1 MQMNFNIDNN
11 DFEKETNI
19 KVVGVGGGGGN
30 AVNRMVSEGVQSAEF
45 IAINTDN
52 QALKRS
58 LASQKIHIG
67 VKLTRGQ
74 GAGGIPEKG
83 QRAAEENRDEI
94 AAALKGTDM
103 VFITAGMGGG
113 TGTGAAPVVAE
124 VAHDMGILTVGIVTK
139 PFTFEGARRM
149 SQAELGIAALRE
161 NVDALLVI
169 PNERLKLISEEK
181 ITLLNAFSQADLV
194 LKKGV
199 QSISDLINIPGIIN
213 LDFADVVSIMKGA
226 GLAHMGTGSA
236 TGKDKAEVAAKMAIS
251 SPLLETSIEGA
262 KGVIINITGSVDMS
276 LEEVDLASQIVHDAA
291 HPDANIIWGVSCDE
305 HLEDEIHI
313 TVIATGFEK
322 EAENFEIPNYKFKS
336 EPSQKA
342 ASASHETDAAAENSS
357 AAPVE
362 GSSADDDEDDED
374 FFQILNIF
382 NTKR

>member
-342 ASASHETDAAAENSS
+342 ASASHETDAAVENSS

>member
-11 DFEKETNI
+11 DFERETNI

-30 AVNRMVSEGVQSAEF
+30 AVNRMISEGVKSADF

-58 LASQKIHIG
+58 LADQKIHIG

-74 GAGGIPEKG
+74 GAGGIPERG

-124 VAHDMGILTVGIVTK
+124 VAHEMGVLTVGIVTK
-139 PFTFEGARRM
+139 PFLFEGARRM
-149 SQAELGIAALRE
+149 SQAELGIAALQE
-161 NVDALLVI
+161 HVDALLVI
-169 PNERLKLISEEK
+169 PNERLKLITEEK
-181 ITLLNAFSQADLV
+181 ITLINAFSQADLV
-194 LKKGV
+194 LKNGV
-199 QSISDLINIPGIIN
+199 QSISDIINIPGVIN

-226 GLAHMGTGSA
+226 GLAHMGTGTA
-236 TGKDKAEVAAKMAIS
+236 TGKDRAELAAKMAIS
-251 SPLLETSIEGA
+251 SPLLETSIDGA
-262 KGVIINITGSVDMS
+262 RGVIINITGPLDMS
-276 LEEVDLASQIVHDAA
+276 MDEVDLASSIVHDAA
-291 HPDANIIWGVSCDE
+291 HPEANIIWGVSCE
-305 HLEDEIHI
+305 ESLNDEIRI
-313 TVIATGFEK
+313 TVIATGFDRGPED
-322 EAENFEIPNYKFKS
+322 FDLPNYRFKS
-336 EPSQKA
+336 EPSPKVA
-342 ASASHETDAAAENSS
+342 VDAEDTAAEGETS
-357 AAPVE
+357 AE
-362 GSSADDDEDDED
+362 DDEDDED

>member
-1 MQMNFNIDNN
+1 MNFNIDNN

-139 PFTFEGARRM
+139 PFLFEGARRM

-236 TGKDKAEVAAKMAIS
+236 TGKDKAEVAA
-251 SPLLETSIEGA
+251 SPLLETSIDGA

-305 HLEDEIHI
+305 NLEDEIHI

-322 EAENFEIPNYKFKS
+322 DPEDFEIPNYKFKS
-336 EPSQKA
+336 EPSQKV
-342 ASASHETDAAAENSS
+342 TGAAAENNAS
-357 AAPVE
+357 AENAGTASAE
-362 GSSADDDEDDED
+362 GTAAGEDDEDDED

>member
-169 PNERLKLISEEK
+169 PNERLK
-181 ITLLNAFSQADLV
+181 LNAFSQADLV

>member
-362 GSSADDDEDDED
+362 GSSADDDEYDED

>member
-1 MQMNFNIDNN
+1 MNFNIDNN

-83 QRAAEENRDEI
+83 QRAAEDNRDEI

-139 PFTFEGARRM
+139 PFLFEGARRM

-251 SPLLETSIEGA
+251 SPLLETSIDGA
-262 KGVIINITGSVDMS
+262 KGVIINITGAVDMS
-276 LEEVDLASQIVHDAA
+276 PEEVDLASQIVHDAA

-305 HLEDEIHI
+305 NLEDEIHI

-322 EAENFEIPNYKFKS
+322 DPEDFEIPNYKFKS
-336 EPSQKA
+336 EPSQKV
-342 ASASHETDAAAENSS
+342 TGAAAENNAS
-357 AAPVE
+357 AENAGTASAE
-362 GSSADDDEDDED
+362 GTAAGDDDEDDED